1 MRDQD
6 THLKALRQSAS
17 ILSVIAIFVVIYFA
31 RDLILP
37 VMLGFLIAMTL
48 SPIAR
53 TSFRAGVPPGL
64 TAGALTLAT
73 GCAIVSIIY
82 LAGGTVA
89 AWVEDAPNIG
99 RELEIKLRGLSDAF
113 EAVQEASE
121 EVERLGKDTGGENT
135 GEKQQVVVEQPGLL
149 TSAVTGFASSA
160 TTIAVA
166 LILAFFLLAS
176 GELFYTKLVQSF
188 SSMKDKK
195 RALSVV
201 YGIQRRVSRYLLTI
215 TVINAV
221 LGLAIGTTLWFLGLE
236 NAVIW
241 GIAAFLLN
249 YLPFIGGVIGTLLVG
264 AHAIITFNSVAYALL
279 APFSYQALTTL
290 EGQFLT
296 PYFVGRQLELNTVS
310 VFLAV
315 VVWTWLW
322 GVSGALLAVPFLL
335 VFKAVA
341 DEFETLKPV
350 GNFLSR

>member
-1 MRDQD
+1 MEQEN
-6 THLKALRQSAS
+6 HIKALRRSAG
-17 ILSVIAIFVVIYFA
+17 ILAVIGVFSVIYFA

-37 VMLGFLIAMTL
+37 VMLGFIIAITL

-53 TSFRAGVPPGL
+53 TLIRNGFPSGLVAGFLVM
-64 TAGALTLAT
+64 AT
-73 GCAIVSIIY
+73 GCAIIAVIY

-89 AWVEDAPNIG
+89 TWVEDAPNIG

-113 EAVQEASE
+113 EAVQEASK
-121 EVERLGKDTGGENT
+121 EVERLGEDTGGGG
-135 GEKQQVVVEQPGLL
+135 GEETQPLAVERPGLL
-149 TSAVTGFASSA
+149 TSAVAGFASSA

-188 SSMKDKK
+188 SSMKEKK
-195 RALSVV
+195 RALTVV
-201 YGIQRRVSRYLLTI
+201 YEIQRRVSRYLLTI
-215 TVINAV
+215 TVINAA
-221 LGLAIGTTLWFLGLE
+221 LGVAIGTTLWMIGLKS
-236 NAVIW
+236 AVIW

-249 YLPFIGGVIGTLLVG
+249 YLPFIGGLIGTILVG
-264 AHAIITFNSVAYALL
+264 AYAIITFDSVAYALI
-279 APFSYQALTTL
+279 APICYQTLTTL

-296 PYFVGRQLELNTVS
+296 PYFVGRQLEMNTVS

-335 VFKAVA
+335 VFKAIA
-341 DEFETLKPV
+341 DEFDGLKPV
-350 GNFLSR
+350 GNFLGR